1 MSLRGLSTM
10 PKKADAT
17 KKQLVIKAQDEQV
30 LDTNIYASQRRAL
43 KKYEGTVEQL
53 TVRLPKGSRAVL
65 KDYLDNNNKYD
76 SVNSMIKALLEKEI
90 GKSLD

>member
-1 MSLRGLSTM
+1 MSSRGLSTM
-10 PKKADAT
+10 PKKADST
-17 KKQLVIKAQDEQV
+17 KKQLVIKAQEEQV
-30 LDTNIYASQRRAL
+30 IETKTYTSQRKAI

-53 TVRLPKGSRAVL
+53 TVRLPKGSRAAL
-65 KDYLDNNNKYD
+65 KEYLDNNSKYD